1 MFKLSVPLSR
11 CLDVELVCDELKERI
26 WLMNLALSCSG
37 RELNRSN
44 ICLIAVGVE
53 ESSGE

>member
-37 RELNRSN
+37 KEFNRSK
-44 ICLIAVGVE
+44 ICLIDG
-53 ESSGE
+53 